1 MTDRDALNNPVTGAD
16 EQALAQYAQALREF
30 HCYRDDPVATITGA
44 LERRPDFVMGH
55 GLHGWRHA
63 LGTEP
68 EGMRAATGIIAEAER
83 LRPNR
88 REQAHCAAI
97 KAFAG
102 GRWREASRRLED
114 LTIDYPLDALALQ
127 AGHLTD
133 FYRGD
138 ARMLRDRP
146 ARALAQWEEG
156 APGFHAVLAM
166 HAFGLEEA
174 GSYRQAELQG
184 KRALEADAEDS
195 WAHHAVVHVMEMEG
209 RGREGIDW
217 IRGREPYWARDNFF
231 AVHNWWH
238 LALMHLDQGDVE
250 EVLALFDGPIHGERS
265 TIALDLVDASALLW
279 RLKLRGVDAGARW
292 STLAEL
298 WDQVGEPGQYS
309 FNDFHAMMAWV
320 GAGDEERAGR
330 WQAAQSLGEPDTTGD
345 HADISRNVGEPLL
358 SALSAFAK
366 GDYAR
371 VIALLREV
379 RPIAH
384 QFGGSHAQR
393 DLIDLTLLEAA
404 RRNGDRPLARALT
417 AERMA
422 VKPTSLFNQALER
435 EMTA

>member
-1 MTDRDALNNPVTGAD
+1 MTDRDLLNNPVTGAT
-16 EQALAQYAQALREF
+16 EQALKRYAQALWEF
-30 HCYRDDPVATITGA
+30 HCYRGDPVATIHEA
-44 LERRPDFVMGH
+44 LDAAPDFVMGH
-55 GLHGWRHA
+55 VLHAWLQV

-68 EGMRAATGIIAEAER
+68 DGMKAAGDIMAQAEG
-83 LRPNR
+83 LKPNR

-97 KAFAG
+97 RAFAG

-114 LTIDYPLDALALQ
+114 LTIEYPLDALALQ

-156 APGFHAVLAM
+156 APSFHAVLAM
-166 HAFGLEEA
+166 HAFGLEET
-174 GSYRQAELQG
+174 GSYLQAELQG

-217 IRGREPYWARDNFF
+217 IRGRERHWAQDNFF
-231 AVHNWWH
+231 AIHNWWH
-238 LALMHLDQGDVE
+238 LALMYLDQGDVD
-250 EVLALFDGPIHGERS
+250 EVLALFDGPIHGTRS

-279 RLKLRGVDAGARW
+279 RLKLRGVDVGSRW
-292 STLAEL
+292 KTLAEL
-298 WDQVGEPGQYS
+298 WGRVGVPGQYS

-320 GAGDEERAGR
+320 GAGDEERISR
-330 WQAAQSLGEPDTTGD
+330 WQSAQTLGTPDVTGD

-366 GDYAR
+366 GGYGR

-404 RRNGDRPLARALT
+404 RRNGDRQLARALA

-422 VKPTSLFNQALER
+422 VKPASLFNQALER
-435 EMTA
+435 EMAA